1 MSCTCVSWRPRA
13 YKPREASS
21 LGRVVVAWRI
31 RQYAWKVQRWT
42 RVVGQMFVHAFA
54 KPLPP
59 SVTTRAGG
67 AIRLMS
73 ASQAREF
80 SLLAA
85 YQPST
90 QSGVWAMSTTAPG
103 PRWMPS
109 TKMTS

>member
-1 MSCTCVSWRPRA
+1 
-13 YKPREASS
+13 
-21 LGRVVVAWRI
+21 
-31 RQYAWKVQRWT
+31 
-42 RVVGQMFVHAFA
+42 MFVHALA
-54 KPLPP
+54 NPLPP
-59 SVTTRAGG
+59 SVTTKAGG

-73 ASQAREF
+73 TLHAREF

-90 QSGVWAMSTTAPG
+90 QSDVLAMSTTAFG